1 VEAIILAGGQ
11 ATRLGDAARGMPKAL
26 VPVAGHPLAEYQ
38 VSQLVRAGVERVFV
52 SCAAGQGG
60 LFEAKLSGLGAEIVA
75 VPEAEP
81 LGRGGGL
88 RLAAEQ
94 RQESG
99 PVYAFNGDELHDV
112 DLRALLEAHEERG
125 GAATIVVAPLKSHFG
140 VVELAAG
147 DRISGFRE
155 APRLPHWVNAGIYV
169 LDDEGLARLPERGD
183 HEQSTFPELAEE
195 AKLFGFRHEGLWI
208 TVNTP
213 KDLQRAEAHYAA
225 HPELRP
231 TLARNRTQSVPSAQR
246 TSGGGLGE
254 PGGSPSDSPY
264 AK

>member
-11 ATRLGDAARGMPKAL
+11 ATRLGDAARGNPKAL

-38 VSQLVRAGVERVFV
+38 VSQLVRAGVERVLV
-52 SCAAGQGG
+52 SCAAGQQG
-60 LFEAKLSGLGAEIVA
+60 LFEAKLSGLGAEIVT

-112 DLRALLEAHEERG
+112 DMRALLEAHEEHG
-125 GAATIVVAPLKSHFG
+125 GAATIVVAPLKSQFG
-140 VVELAAG
+140 VVELADG

-169 LDDEGLARLPERGD
+169 LDDEALERLPDRGD

-195 AKLFGFRHEGLWI
+195 GKLFAFRHEGLWI

-213 KDLQRAEAHYAA
+213 KDLVRAEAHYAA

-231 TLARNRTQSVPSAQR
+231 TLARRTRSVPSAQR
-246 TSGGGLGE
+246 TGGGGLGE
-254 PGGSPSDSPY
+254 PGGSPS
-264 AK
+264 